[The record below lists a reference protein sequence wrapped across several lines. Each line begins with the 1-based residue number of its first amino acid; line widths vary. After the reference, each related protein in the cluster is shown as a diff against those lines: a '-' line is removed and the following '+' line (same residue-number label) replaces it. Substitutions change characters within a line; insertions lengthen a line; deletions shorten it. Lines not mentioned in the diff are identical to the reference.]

1 MKLPLGDLNLGH
13 YPPHPTSTYT
23 CEMTIAPRVCSG
35 NTKFVYVKGKKILN
49 FRSSPFKFKMK
60 FVN

>member
-1 MKLPLGDLNLGH
+1 MKLPLSDLSLGH

-35 NTKFVYVKGKKILN
+35 NTKFVYVKGKKN
-49 FRSSPFKFKMK
+49 PKF
-60 FVN
+60 